1 MTAATTR
8 PPRAPVQPRIAMVR
22 VEDVVF
28 HPSNVRVDLG
38 DLRDLADSIQRIGL
52 LQPIVVEVYG
62 SVLRLRAGHRRV
74 AAARLAGVTRL
85 PAVIHPEP
93 LAEADWVLHAL
104 HENTKRR
111 GLDPAERAAALKRL
125 KQLGRSTTEI
135 ARHLGV
141 SEGTIRNW
149 AAGVEATVAAP
160 EPDDDTPAGGHQVP
174 RFRDKAPIRPR
185 KSIGTPVLAR
195 FTRTWRDYPAATL
208 DTLLAALDRLAETG
222 RVTDALPDYSA
233 EE

>member
-1 MTAATTR
+1 MTAAATR

-93 LAEADWVLHAL
+93 LAEADWVLQAL

-111 GLDPAERAAALKRL
+111 GLDPVERAAALKRL

-135 ARHLGV
+135 ARHLSV

-149 AAGVEATVAAP
+149 AAGVEAPTP
-160 EPDDDTPAGGHQVP
+160 EPPASEETPHS
-174 RFRDKAPIRPR
+174 APHFDVTRAKR
-185 KSIGTPVLAR
+185 KTTIGTAALAR
-195 FTRTWRDYPAATL
+195 FARTWRDYPAATL